1 MVMAT
6 NPPAAPQPAPATAA
20 PTNPPN
26 SAQGPNP
33 TAPVNNVTPQSVG
46 REFVRQYYTLLN
58 KAPKHLHR
66 FYTNAS
72 SFVHGGVDPD
82 GNPEDPVYGQEAI
95 HAKIVSLNFRDCHA
109 KIRQVDSH
117 GTVGEGVVVQVTGEL
132 SNNGEPM
139 RRFMQTFV
147 LAPQAAKKYFVRNDI
162 FRYQDEVFQ
171 DDETESEPELPV
183 ECDSDGGR
191 EEIRMVAEQQ
201 QRITTPELAI
211 IPKEPPPQPQVT
223 PSYYEPQP
231 PVSNGSTHPESPEDT
246 PIKTA
251 APEVESFSPEPQMEM
266 EDPSLNLQPV
276 GPPTPPP
283 EENHQV
289 EQVEVEKQAPVEE
302 PVDNTPKT
310 FSWAERARGQT
321 APNSGLASK
330 PMAAPSQVVAP
341 KPSEP
346 IGGMTTLSRDP
357 PPRGKEVLPQ
367 REPKGRDRRVQER
380 MGAGPG
386 PNPGMTGGP
395 GPAGGAG
402 GGGGG
407 SGGGRR
413 GFEDGLDK
421 GRGPSSARFPDS
433 HQLFVGNL
441 PQDITDKELR
451 SFFSEYGRV
460 VDTRINRNSGP
471 KLPYFGFI
479 VFDDAEPVENIL
491 KQKRAKPILLRG
503 EHRLNVEEK
512 KNREMRPPRLP
523 RSDLRPGSGGPS
535 RGGPQ
540 GRDGGRG
547 STGGGVGKGGG
558 GGGRN
563 YNPQR

>member
-6 NPPAAPQPAPATAA
+6 NPPAAPQSAPATAA

-33 TAPVNNVTPQSVG
+33 AAPVNNVTPQSVG

-72 SFVHGGVDPD
+72 PFVHGGVDPD
-82 GNPEDPVYGQEAI
+82 GSPEDPVYGQEAI

-171 DDETESEPELPV
+171 DDETESEPDLPIEIV
-183 ECDSDGGR
+183 DSDGIR
-191 EEIRMVAEQQ
+191 EEISLVEQQ
-201 QRITTPELAI
+201 QRIATPEPQVI
-211 IPKEPPPQPQVT
+211 IPKDPPQPQQVT

-231 PVSNGSTHPESPEDT
+231 PVSNGSALPESPENT

-266 EDPSLNLQPV
+266 EDPSLNLQQPV
-276 GPPTPPP
+276 RAPTPPP

-289 EQVEVEKQAPVEE
+289 LEQVEVEKPPVEE

-321 APNSGLASK
+321 APSSGLASK
-330 PMAAPSQVVAP
+330 PMAAPSQVLAP
-341 KPSEP
+341 KPIEP

-357 PPRGKEVLPQ
+357 PPRGKEVLAQ
-367 REPKGRDRRVQER
+367 REPRGRERRGPPER

-386 PNPGMTGGP
+386 SNPGMTGGP
-395 GPAGGAG
+395 GA
-402 GGGGG
+402 
-407 SGGGRR
+407 GGGRR

-441 PQDITDKELR
+441 PQDINDDELKE
-451 SFFSEYGRV
+451 FFSVYGRV
-460 VDTRINRNSGP
+460 VEMRINRNSGP
-471 KLPYFGFI
+471 KLPFFGFI
-479 VFDDAEPVENIL
+479 VFDDSEPVEKIL
-491 KQKRAKPILLRG
+491 KQKRAKPIFFRG

-523 RSDLRPGSGGPS
+523 RGDTRPGSGGPP
-535 RGGPQ
+535 RGGSM
-540 GRDGGRG
+540 GRGGGRG
-547 STGGGVGKGGG
+547 STGGVGGKGGSG
-558 GGGRN
+558 SGRS